1 MAMADKAPLCDLES
15 GVCAPA
21 DLPAEGTAA
30 PNLRSDLEVVYV
42 GDPMCSWCWGIA
54 PALKDLQ
61 EWCGGERIPFVVVVG
76 GLRPGGGDAWN
87 EGFKGFLRH
96 HWEEIGQ
103 RTGQPFSFRLLEREF
118 FNYDTE
124 PACRAVV
131 AARPLLGGSELGF
144 FEAIQRRFYA
154 DNEDPKEPS
163 FYAPLCTRFGIDHE
177 KFVER
182 FTSEAAK
189 SATLAEFRLN
199 RSWGVT
205 GYPTVLVRQQDRL
218 LPIAT
223 GFSTFAAMQAKIARV
238 VASS

>member
-1 MAMADKAPLCDLES
+1 MTAKAPLCDLES

-21 DLPAEGTAA
+21 DLPAAVPPV
-30 PNLRSDLEVVYV
+30 PNLRADMEVVYI

-54 PALKDLQ
+54 PALKQL
-61 EWCGGERIPFVVVVG
+61 EAWCAGEGLPFVIVVG
-76 GLRPGGGDAWN
+76 GLRPGGGDQWN

-118 FNYDTE
+118 FKYDTE

-131 AARPLLGGSELGF
+131 AARPLLGGPELGF
-144 FEAIQRRFYA
+144 FEAIQRRFYV
-154 DNEDPKEPS
+154 DNEDPKAPQ
-163 FYAPLCTRFGIDHE
+163 FYVPLCTRFGIDYGH
-177 KFVER
+177 FVER
-182 FTSEAAK
+182 FASDAAK
-189 SATLAEFRLN
+189 SATLAEFRMN

-205 GYPTVLVRQQDRL
+205 GYPTVLIRQQDRL

-223 GFSTFAAMQAKIARV
+223 GFSTFAAMQSKVARIAA
-238 VASS
+238 VA